1 MKTNEGWAPARDLGK
16 SESEQEGDR
25 ARETRLKGFKE
36 PPLPFK
42 G

>member
-1 MKTNEGWAPARDLGK
+1 MKTNEGWALVRSGK
-16 SESEQEGDR
+16 ESEGER
-25 ARETRLKGFKE
+25 MRETRLKGFKE